1 MSKSPESNNPSTGF
15 LMVVGL
21 LSLAAA
27 LTLIWN
33 ISP

>member
-1 MSKSPESNNPSTGF
+1 MSNSPESNNPSTGF

-27 LTLIWN
+27 LGFIWI